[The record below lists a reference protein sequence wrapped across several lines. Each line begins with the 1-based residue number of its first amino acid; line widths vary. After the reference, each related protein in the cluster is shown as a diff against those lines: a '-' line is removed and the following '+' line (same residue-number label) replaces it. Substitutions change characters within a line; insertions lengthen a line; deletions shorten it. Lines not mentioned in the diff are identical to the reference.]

1 MEKIELVDADGKPT
15 GEVRWVEHPD
25 QGFKGFLKWL
35 VQNNSSAWV
44 ALMRSLIPHQ
54 VNLRTE
60 KVEPVK
66 YRSAEEI
73 DADLRAAGFSDE
85 KIAFLIK
92 MLKFLYRQPHV

>member
-1 MEKIELVDADGKPT
+1 MMLEMAVEVGYMEKIDLIDVTTGKPT

-66 YRSAEEI
+66 YRPAEEMSVVKVFET
-73 DADLRAAGFSDE
+73 ASSA
-85 KIAFLIK
+85 
-92 MLKFLYRQPHV
+92 V